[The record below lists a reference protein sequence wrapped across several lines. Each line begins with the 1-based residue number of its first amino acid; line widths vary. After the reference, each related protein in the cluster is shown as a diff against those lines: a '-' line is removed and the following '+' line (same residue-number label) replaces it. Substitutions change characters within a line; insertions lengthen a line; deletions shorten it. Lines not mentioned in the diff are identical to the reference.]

1 MLPSTSQGRSYPPHR
16 PSGQPGESCPRPDE
30 PETDQPSWAALAR
43 AWSPRK
49 NVRIDPTREHRY
61 ANECPVDAVA
71 ADVPYA
77 LHLTDEDHQY
87 RLLAL
92 DFDAKKDASTAQAD
106 AGDLSSR
113 LRDADIDHVVCAS
126 GPRGGV
132 HIWIRLA
139 SPVPAAKVTQLAT
152 ALTAAYP
159 KSGDFGALHNPV
171 TGAVR
176 PPGAPHRISGI
187 SQPLTRTDVGTVAFK
202 RVVAVIRRLQPHATK
217 TTTVSTATRGDVAAD
232 TSGAPYL
239 TGPRRPVSPQVRTL
253 MQQNLSPGADASAV
267 AYSVLLGC
275 AHARMRLSDV
285 QDLAFQQAVPALEH
299 IRTVRAG
306 ASRRSRRDAEEH
318 LRRQWERAVTAAAF
332 ARPVVA
338 TCGSEARQEAQ
349 QLVSQLVSAM
359 RAVPRRW
366 NGRTGSQDRLLLEV
380 LATRLLAACRAQ
392 VHLSERD
399 WALEAGLTR
408 AVVHCRLGR
417 LVREGWVRRVTRGVG
432 PWAARW
438 ALGPGAG
445 ESGSGQLFSARE
457 EKSLHRRLELAR
469 ADIWQAK
476 ELGILGLRVWQELR
490 SCWRPV
496 ADIAARLDVTV
507 ATVRQKLRALQ
518 RVRLVTGD
526 GRAYGNRKRLQAA
539 AELAG
544 TAGAH
549 ADRERLYRLESASF
563 VWWFTC
569 RYAPNSDV
577 AGEWG
582 EYPSPTQAA
591 EVDPRDI
598 ALAYGAES
606 RGVPPEPTAWGAA
619 IVILEEHRHR
629 DPGSWWELV
638 LAARAAL
645 PPEDVLAPAHRWVP
659 VAA

>member
-1 MLPSTSQGRSYPPHR
+1 MLPRTSQGRPYPSSR
-16 PSGQPGESCPRPDE
+16 PYGQPCESGPRPETAEIE
-30 PETDQPSWAALAR
+30 PPSWAALAR

-61 ANECPVDAVA
+61 ATECPVDDIPAGI
-71 ADVPYA
+71 PYA
-77 LHLTDEDHQY
+77 LHLTGDDHQY

-92 DFDAKKDASTAQAD
+92 DFDAKKDAATAQAD

-113 LRDADIDHVVCAS
+113 LQDADIDHVVCAS

-132 HIWIRLA
+132 HIWIHLA
-139 SPVPAAKVTQLAT
+139 TLVPAANVAKLAAT
-152 ALTAAYP
+152 LTAAYP
-159 KSGDFGALHNPV
+159 QSGDFGALHNPV

-176 PPGAPHRISGI
+176 PPGAPHRISGV
-187 SQPLTRTDVGTVAFK
+187 SEPLGTTDVRAVAFK
-202 RVVAVIRRLQPHATK
+202 RVVAVVSRLQPRATK
-217 TTTVSTATRGDVAAD
+217 TTIDSEVTCVDVAAD
-232 TSGAPYL
+232 TSGARYL
-239 TGPRRPVSPQVRTL
+239 AGPRRPISPQIRAL
-253 MQQNLSPGADASAV
+253 MQQDLEPDADASAV
-267 AYSVLLGC
+267 AYAVLLGC
-275 AHARMRLSDV
+275 AHARMRLADV
-285 QDLAFQQAVPALEH
+285 QDLAFNQAVPGLEH

-306 ASRRSRRDAEEH
+306 TGRQERRKAGEH
-318 LRRQWERAVTAAAF
+318 LRRQWSRAVAAAAF
-332 ARPVVA
+332 VRPA
-338 TCGSEARQEAQ
+338 ACRASEARQQAEH
-349 QLVSQLVSAM
+349 LVSQLLSAM
-359 RAVPRRW
+359 RAVPHRW

-380 LATRLLAACRAQ
+380 LASTTLSASRAQ
-392 VHLSERD
+392 VQLAERN

-408 AVVHCRLGR
+408 AVVHDRLQR
-417 LVREGWVRRVTRGVG
+417 LVQEGWIRRVARGVG

-438 ALGPGAG
+438 TIGQGG
-445 ESGSGQLFSARE
+445 GNSGSGQLFSARDE
-457 EKSLHRRLELAR
+457 ESLHRRLELAR

-476 ELGILGLRVWQELR
+476 GLGVLGLRVWQELR

-496 ADIAARLDVTV
+496 ADIAARLGVTV

-526 GRAYGNRKRLQAA
+526 GRAYGDRKRLRAA
-539 AELAG
+539 AEIAG
-544 TAGAH
+544 VTGAH